1 MTVTVTTMVVKISL
15 KFLFCFYLGIIVR
28 PFLFSYILV
37 MLTTCLLE
45 FVIQEIV
52 RYVSRSLQ
60 EKKLLYFGMEN
71 LDFSFIDPVSTE
83 GGNVQGDPCIPIYG
97 IIYN

>member
-1 MTVTVTTMVVKISL
+1 M
-15 KFLFCFYLGIIVR
+15 
-28 PFLFSYILV
+28 
-37 MLTTCLLE
+37 

-71 LDFSFIDPVSTE
+71 LDFSFTDPVSTE
-83 GGNVQGDPCIPIYG
+83 ANTLYFDPQNDI
-97 IIYN
+97 N